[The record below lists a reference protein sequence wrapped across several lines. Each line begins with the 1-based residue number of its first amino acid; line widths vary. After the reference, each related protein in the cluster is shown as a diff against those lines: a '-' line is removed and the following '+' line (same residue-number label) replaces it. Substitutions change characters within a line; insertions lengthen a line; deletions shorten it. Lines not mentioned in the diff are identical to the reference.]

1 MIKDCICTDNQCSQH
16 PGKNYC
22 IKQPEG
28 VAGNGYCTQCDM
40 HRQNKHLNSGEP
52 VSDENIY

>member
-1 MIKDCICTDNQCSQH
+1 MIKSCICIDSQCPQH
-16 PGKNYC
+16 PEKNYC
-22 IKQPEG
+22 VGVEG

-40 HRQNKHLNSGEP
+40 YRQNKHFSSDQP